1 MKNEFKVGDLV
12 ETSLHVH
19 YRQQNTNGII
29 IQSSNMRQWPQ
40 KVREQMGGCRFL
52 VRLINGKQRWV
63 SPRDLRLLAAAAK

>member
-12 ETSLHVH
+12 EASLHD
-19 YRQQNTNGII
+19 TNGII